1 MFYND
6 SWNFLPK
13 SLFKYFEKSKK
24 VAEGNLLT
32 QRSIPLK
39 CFKTKS
45 DLKRQMKYT
54 KIFLKSDLPGNANIN
69 VFFTEKS
76 ALTLTLYSVFFV
88 KTKLVNILKGW

>member
-6 SWNFLPK
+6 SWNFLSK

-32 QRSIPLK
+32 QRSFPLK

-45 DLKRQMKYT
+45 DLKRQMKDT
-54 KIFLKSDLPGNANIN
+54 KIFLKSDLTGNANIN

-76 ALTLTLYSVFFV
+76 ALTLTLYSVFSS
-88 KTKLVNILKGW
+88 KQSSSTY